1 MQRTATWR
9 AVPIGANRD
18 RMSDNSI
25 IVTTEDGVMF
35 RCMIAPLGRENE
47 PRWVLFDVNG
57 VRCLGPRATSDHS
70 QETVRQVVNDWW
82 LLKKGIESR

>member
-1 MQRTATWR
+1 
-9 AVPIGANRD
+9 
-18 RMSDNSI
+18 MSDDSI

-47 PRWVLFDVNG
+47 PRWVVFDVNG
-57 VRCLGPRATSDHS
+57 VRRLGPHATSDHS

-82 LLKKGIESR
+82 LQKKAIGLR